1 LQLNRTARG
10 APEAFDKARG
20 AVLLSSHQA
29 LFASMPQQHATALS
43 LTAPDGAS
51 PALLVILLPLLLL
64 LSGARCGA
72 LANA

>member
-1 LQLNRTARG
+1 
-10 APEAFDKARG
+10 
-20 AVLLSSHQA
+20 
-29 LFASMPQQHATALS
+29 MPQQHATALS
-43 LTAPDGAS
+43 LTAPDGAA

>member
-29 LFASMPQQHATALS
+29 LFASMPQQHATAPS
-43 LTAPDGAS
+43 LPDAS